1 MSKCIRAIITGS
13 LLLCA
18 CAPKYLPQKSS
29 DSTEDLLKK
38 AADAVVFIVS
48 NRVDYSMHNYSEF
61 SNGVMITD
69 NGYIITVAHGLANSP
84 PIVYYK
90 DNSFHA
96 KIVHTDKKFDFAL
109 LKIDVP
115 EKLPYIRFAADVK
128 IHENVFLI
136 GKRKRQREIFM
147 SKGIISACNLNMS
160 SREVSWLKTDIRE
173 KKKVDYAIQNGIL
186 HSADF
191 FIGLSGC
198 PLLNEYGELLAIN
211 TGIVEGNSKRMS
223 LAQELIC
230 FLPIISN
237 VTKADFPVDL
247 SHLCDLEVDLKD
259 PFLRISWILDGLA
272 QYCYIQGR
280 DSSVVKKLRNK
291 TELQA
296 RSKLQNEKKSEK
308 EIVQWAWKQFLT
320 EIYYAYKNIDAP

>member
-1 MSKCIRAIITGS
+1 
-13 LLLCA
+13 
-18 CAPKYLPQKSS
+18 
-29 DSTEDLLKK
+29 
-38 AADAVVFIVS
+38 
-48 NRVDYSMHNYSEF
+48 
-61 SNGVMITD
+61 
-69 NGYIITVAHGLANSP
+69 
-84 PIVYYK
+84 
-90 DNSFHA
+90 
-96 KIVHTDKKFDFAL
+96 
-109 LKIDVP
+109 
-115 EKLPYIRFAADVK
+115 
-128 IHENVFLI
+128 
-136 GKRKRQREIFM
+136 
-147 SKGIISACNLNMS
+147 
-160 SREVSWLKTDIRE
+160 
-173 KKKVDYAIQNGIL
+173 
-186 HSADF
+186 
-191 FIGLSGC
+191 
-198 PLLNEYGELLAIN
+198 LLAIN

-230 FLPIISN
+230 FLPIINN
-237 VTKADFPVDL
+237 VTKSDFPVDF